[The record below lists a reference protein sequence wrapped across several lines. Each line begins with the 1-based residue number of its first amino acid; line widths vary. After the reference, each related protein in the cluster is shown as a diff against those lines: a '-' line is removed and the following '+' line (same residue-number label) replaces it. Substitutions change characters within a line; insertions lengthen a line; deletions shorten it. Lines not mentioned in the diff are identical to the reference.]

1 MKSNDAEYANQ
12 ISYLR
17 IRSRQSRILDESDCI
32 HSSDQYSM
40 NTEHGRDMINY
51 DLIELVSAGLI
62 REGESKIDDGT
73 YKNGSLVTQYTL
85 TNLGEDYLNDLKS
98 KVIRQ
103 V

>member
-1 MKSNDAEYANQ
+1 MMQNTPIKFRILEYVHDNPEFWTNQ
-12 ISYLR
+12 IVSTL
-17 IRSRQSRILDESDCI
+17 QTE
-32 HSSDQYSM
+32 YSM

-85 TNLGEDYLNDLKS
+85 TNLGEDYLNDLKF